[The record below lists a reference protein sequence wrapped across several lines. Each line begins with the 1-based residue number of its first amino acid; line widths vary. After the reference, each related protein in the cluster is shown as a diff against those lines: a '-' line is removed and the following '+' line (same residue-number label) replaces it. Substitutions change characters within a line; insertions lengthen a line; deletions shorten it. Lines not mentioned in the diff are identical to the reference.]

1 MEPVL
6 QFLISYYTDPALN
19 LNTDPDPAFFVTAE
33 LLKKRIIG
41 KNNSASVWCQKE
53 TIDKYIFQ
61 MTNDLL

>member
-33 LLKKRIIG
+33 LLKKGSLERTTVPQFDV
-41 KNNSASVWCQKE
+41 KRRRL
-53 TIDKYIFQ
+53 
-61 MTNDLL
+61 TNTSSR